1 MTVIAELGHFAL
13 ALALAASLAQAGLL
27 LAGARRHDAVWLAAG
42 RHAATA
48 GSLLVLGAFGA
59 LSASFLAND
68 FSLRAVASH
77 SHPGMP
83 GPYRVAAAWGGP
95 GGTMLLWS
103 AMLASWTLALR
114 LVPGRL
120 PLALACRALG
130 YLGLV
135 AAGLVAATLAT
146 ANPFARGAAIAAAG
160 HGLDPLLQDPA
171 MLLHAPLLVAGGA
184 GLAVAF
190 ALSIAALAGDRLD
203 AVWARSSR
211 PWALGAWVFLTAGI
225 GLGSLWADGEPAWGE
240 WWSWDR
246 LQGASL
252 VTWLAAT
259 ALVHALP
266 VAEKRGIFRRWTA
279 LLAILAF
286 AAALLGAW
294 LAGPEAPGLVP
305 DRDPG
310 AAQAGAFLLL
320 FAIVAGAGLALLAQ
334 RGPDWEHEGPF
345 EMISREAAL
354 AANGMVFLSALA
366 VVLVGLLQPYLVA
379 ALGTGR
385 GVGASYFNSVF
396 VPLIVPGLALMG
408 PAPRMRWSSESGREA
423 LRDAIRPACAGFAAA
438 TAAAMLFER
447 ETAWTVVAVFLSAW
461 IAAHGIEA
469 IAFRL
474 RRTLADGAGPGDAS
488 RAASF
493 YAMHASHF
501 GMALIVAGA
510 ALSAVLEQSAEVVVV
525 PRGTESAGFLRVRAE
540 GAREVEGANYR
551 AVRLRLV
558 VTEDGRES
566 VVEPELRFYGAG
578 GLRTA
583 ESAVHRGLA
592 RDLHVHVVRPAGGGA
607 WVVRV
612 RTRPLM
618 SLVWAGMALTLAG
631 GLLALADRRFRA
643 LSPSAGARF
652 DAAPAVAV
660 GGAR

>member
-1 MTVIAELGHFAL
+1 VIAELGHFAL

-27 LAGARRHDAVWLAAG
+27 LAGARHHDAVWLAAG

-48 GSLLVLGAFGA
+48 GSLLLLGAFGA
-59 LSASFLAND
+59 LAASFLAND
-68 FSLRAVASH
+68 FSLRTVALH
-77 SHPGMP
+77 SHPAMP
-83 GPYRVAAAWGGP
+83 APYRVAALWSGP
-95 GGTMLLWS
+95 EGTMLLWS
-103 AMLASWTLALR
+103 AMLASWTLGLR
-114 LVPGRL
+114 FVPGRL

-130 YLGLV
+130 LLGLV
-135 AAGLVAATLAT
+135 AAVLVAATLAT
-146 ANPFARGAAIAAAG
+146 ANPFARGGDIAAAG

-184 GLAVAF
+184 GLAVVF
-190 ALSIAALAGDRLD
+190 ALSAAALAADRLD

-211 PWALGAWVFLTAGI
+211 PWALGAWSFLTAGI
-225 GLGSLWADGEPAWGE
+225 GLGCLWADGEPAWGE

-259 ALVHALP
+259 ALMHALP
-266 VAEKRGIFRRWTA
+266 VAEKRGLFRRWTA
-279 LLAILAF
+279 LLAMLAF
-286 AAALLGAW
+286 ALALLGAW
-294 LAGPEAPGLVP
+294 LAGPGAPGLLP
-305 DRDPG
+305 DRAPD

-320 FAIVAGAGLALLAQ
+320 SAIVAGAGLVLLRQ
-334 RGPDWEHEGPF
+334 RGPDREHEGPF

-366 VVLVGLLQPYLVA
+366 VVLVGLLQPHLAA

-408 PAPRMRWSSESGREA
+408 PGPRLRWSSESGREA
-423 LRDAIRPACAGFAAA
+423 LRDALRPAVAGFAAA
-438 TAAAMLFER
+438 TAAALLLER

-461 IAAHGIEA
+461 IAWHGVEA

-474 RRTLADGAGPGDAS
+474 HRQPATGTGHGGAS
-488 RAASF
+488 RTASF
-493 YAMHASHF
+493 YAMHASHL

-510 ALSAVLEQSAEVVVV
+510 ALSGVLEQSAEVVVAT
-525 PRGTESAGFLRVRAE
+525 RGTESAGFLRVRAE

-551 AVRLRLV
+551 AVRVRLV
-558 VTEDGRES
+558 VTENGRGS

-583 ESAVHRGLA
+583 ESAVDRGLG
-592 RDLHVHVVRPAGGGA
+592 RDLHAHLVRPAGGGA

-618 SLVWAGMALTLAG
+618 SLVWAGMALALAG
-631 GLLALADRRFRA
+631 GLLALGDRRFRA

-652 DAAPAVAV
+652 DVAPATAV
-660 GGAR
+660 GGSR

>member
-1 MTVIAELGHFAL
+1 
-13 ALALAASLAQAGLL
+13 
-27 LAGARRHDAVWLAAG
+27 
-42 RHAATA
+42 
-48 GSLLVLGAFGA
+48 
-59 LSASFLAND
+59 
-68 FSLRAVASH
+68 
-77 SHPGMP
+77 
-83 GPYRVAAAWGGP
+83 
-95 GGTMLLWS
+95 MLLWS

-114 LVPGRL
+114 FAPGRL

-130 YLGLV
+130 LLGLA

-146 ANPFARGAAIAAAG
+146 ANPFARGEAIAAAG

-171 MLLHAPLLVAGGA
+171 MLLHAPFLVAGGT

-190 ALSIAALAGDRLD
+190 ALSAAALAGDRLD
-203 AVWARSSR
+203 AVWARGSR
-211 PWALGAWVFLTAGI
+211 PWALGAWIFLTAGI

-259 ALVHALP
+259 ALMHALP
-266 VAEKRGIFRRWTA
+266 VAEKRGLFRRWAA
-279 LLAILAF
+279 LLAMLAF
-286 AAALLGAW
+286 ALALLGAW
-294 LAGPEAPGLVP
+294 LAGPGAPGLVP
-305 DRDPG
+305 DRAPD
-310 AAQAGAFLLL
+310 AAQPGAFLVL
-320 FAIVAGAGLALLAQ
+320 FAIVAGTGLALHA
-334 RGPDWEHEGPF
+334 RHGPDWEHEGPF

-354 AANGMVFLSALA
+354 AANGMVLLSALA
-366 VVLVGLLQPYLVA
+366 VVLMGLLQPYLVA

-408 PAPRMRWSSESGREA
+408 QGPRMRWSSESGREA
-423 LRDAIRPACAGFAAA
+423 LRDAIRPAGAGFAGA
-438 TAAAMLFER
+438 TAAVLLVER

-461 IAAHGIEA
+461 IAWHGIEA

-474 RRTLADGAGPGDAS
+474 RRQRADGAGHGDAS
-488 RAASF
+488 CAASF

-501 GMALIVAGA
+501 GIALIVAGA
-510 ALSAVLEQSAEVVVV
+510 ALSGVLERSAEVVVG

-540 GAREVEGANYR
+540 GASEVEGANYR
-551 AVRLRLV
+551 AVRVRLV

-583 ESAVHRGLA
+583 ESEVQHGLA
-592 RDLHVHVVRPAGGGA
+592 RDLHAHLVRPAGGGA
-607 WVVRV
+607 WVVRL
-612 RTRPLM
+612 RTRPFM
-618 SLVWAGMALTLAG
+618 SLVWAGMALTVAG
-631 GLLALADRRFRA
+631 GLLALGDRRFRA

-652 DAAPAVAV
+652 DAAAGVAL
-660 GGAR
+660 GGSR